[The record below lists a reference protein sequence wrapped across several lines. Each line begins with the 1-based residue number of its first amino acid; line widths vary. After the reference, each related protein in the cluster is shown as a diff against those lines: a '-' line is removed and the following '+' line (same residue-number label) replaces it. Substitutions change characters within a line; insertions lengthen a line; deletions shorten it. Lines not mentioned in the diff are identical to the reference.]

1 MPAARCST
9 STAQLHPESRRG
21 TPDHGWAIPVVTVA
35 VEQSAA
41 VRMVKWLRWQSW
53 TPARR
58 AFVLGW
64 CFLLYG
70 ATQLAAAP
78 SSHHLLMWARI
89 LAGSGLTVAGASQL
103 WTGLT
108 LRRKHRKQLLQAVA
122 TAVSVL
128 EQRRREKSD
137 SAS

>member
-1 MPAARCST
+1 MVGRFLFAPA
-9 STAQLHPESRRG
+9 
-21 TPDHGWAIPVVTVA
+21 A

-41 VRMVKWLRWQSW
+41 DRPVKWLRWQRW
-53 TPARR
+53 NPERR

-64 CFLLYG
+64 CLLFYG
-70 ATQLAAAP
+70 GIQLAAAP
-78 SSHHLLMWARI
+78 GSHHLLMWARL
-89 LAGSGLTVAGASQL
+89 LAGSGLTVGGVSQL
-103 WTGLT
+103 WIGLT

-122 TAVSVL
+122 MAVSVL